1 MKKLIVICSILLLG
15 GTVAAQGIDFGIKA
29 GVNFAN
35 ISDATGL
42 NFESKTGFVG
52 GVFVGGKFNDRFGIQ
67 ADLLYSQQ
75 GAKLDVGEFNL
86 DYVNVPIVAKIYI
99 AQGFHAQVGPQ
110 FGVIVNDDAK
120 FDGDTIVLNEV
131 INDIATNNFEF
142 SGVVGLGYDVPMG
155 LRLEGRYN
163 FGLSDVPDQDGL
175 EGKNSVVTLSV
186 GYSFL

>member
-1 MKKLIVICSILLLG
+1 MKKLMVVLTMVVLG
-15 GTVAAQGIDFGIKA
+15 STVNAQGLDFGVKA

-42 NFESKTGFVG
+42 DFESKTGFVG
-52 GVFVGGKFNDRFGIQ
+52 GIFVGGKFNDRFGIQ

-75 GAKLDVGEFNL
+75 GAKFDIGEFNL

-110 FGVIVNDDAK
+110 FGVIVNDDAQTVI
-120 FDGDTIVLNEV
+120 GEV
-131 INDIATNNFEF
+131 INDIAVNDFDV
-142 SGVVGLGYDVPMG
+142 SGVVGLGYDVPLG
-155 LRLEGRYN
+155 LRIEGRYN
-163 FGLSDVPDQDGL
+163 FGLSDVPDESGTS
-175 EGKNSVVTLSV
+175 GKNSVVTLSL